1 MKILNLD
8 TGQLFSS
15 ITAAARAVGVDPSN
29 VGKVI
34 RGQRNAAGG
43 YRFASVPEGTT
54 SGEIKEAQKR
64 ILKAIDAATPERQR
78 ERQARQRQKAETIYQ
93 AQLRG
98 THEAVKYANEIIKT
112 YKREKVYS
120 LSDRLSDLVELGDYI
135 GLTSAG
141 YLRESQKNLRELFPT
156 AEELPDLAQ
165 LHNRLVELTR
175 AAEEDLELAKQ
186 RKRDLAD
193 QLGISNAEMSEY
205 MPVMHEFFDILDI
218 AGKDKAVGSKTIYR
232 EVTDAME
239 AGVSRGDIRKLF
251 RKVKRW
257 FKNPKKKIEK
267 LDSILTKWVKE
278 TMEEEG
284 EDSFKA

>member
-8 TGQLFSS
+8 TGQIFGS
-15 ITAAARAVGVDPSN
+15 IAAAARAVGVDPSN

-34 RGQRNAAGG
+34 RGQRKAAGG

-54 SGEIKEAQKR
+54 SGEVKQMQKR
-64 ILKAIDAATPERQR
+64 ILNSMDAATPERQR
-78 ERQARQRQKAETIYQ
+78 ERQARQRQRAETVYQ

-98 THEAVKYANEIIKT
+98 THESVKYANEIIKT

-165 LHNRLVELTR
+165 LHNRLVELSR

-186 RKRDLAD
+186 RKKDLAD
-193 QLGISNAEMSEY
+193 QLGISNAEMSTY

-218 AGKDKAVGSKTIYR
+218 AGKDKSVGSKTIYR
-232 EVTDAME
+232 EVTDSIE
-239 AGVSRGDIRKLF
+239 RGVSRGDIRKLF
-251 RKVKRW
+251 RKVKTW
-257 FKNPKKKIEK
+257 FKNPKKKLEK
-267 LDSILTKWVKE
+267 LDKILAQWVKQ
-278 TMEEEG
+278 TLEEEG
-284 EDSFKA
+284 EKPFKP